1 MLALYSLG
9 NLLTDQIMTY
19 ETRHSALVQLR
30 FQGGEIS
37 QLSPQ
42 PLVLTRLE
50 ERSALAYPDEE
61 GVRHIGERLG
71 WAELMESFP

>member
-1 MLALYSLG
+1 
-9 NLLTDQIMTY
+9 MTY

-37 QLSPQ
+37 QLSLQ

-50 ERSALAYPDEE
+50 GRLALAYPDEE
-61 GVRHIGERLG
+61 AVSHIEERLG
-71 WAELMESFP
+71 WAEILKFFP